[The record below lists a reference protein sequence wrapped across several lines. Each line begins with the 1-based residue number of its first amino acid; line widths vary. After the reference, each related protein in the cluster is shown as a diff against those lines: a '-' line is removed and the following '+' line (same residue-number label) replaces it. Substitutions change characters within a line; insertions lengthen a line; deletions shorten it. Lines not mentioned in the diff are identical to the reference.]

1 MVHLAMTADLVLDE
15 GTKVGQKLT
24 YVFIQQLWL
33 SVKKIKPKIEVSE
46 LESPTDVNE
55 FWKRNLTNFLSTS
68 NLLAL

>member
-1 MVHLAMTADLVLDE
+1 MVHLAMTADLVQDE

-33 SVKKIKPKIEVSE
+33 SGKKIKPKIEVSE